1 VGEGVIIH
9 LVGPTEEE
17 ANASMDEYGDPD
29 TCSQGACSESA
40 VVALI
45 IKKPGSGWG
54 QDIHTAAACEE
65 HKPELLAVLKDIT
78 Q

>member
-40 VVALI
+40 VVALTR
-45 IKKPGSGWG
+45 KVLFK
-54 QDIHTAAACEE
+54 E
-65 HKPELLAVLKDIT
+65 PE
-78 Q
+78 